1 MATAH
6 IDVPAIYTSM
16 QGVMEGLK
24 NVPRNGVMSFGQG
37 ARATSYNYLRADDVQ
52 EAINPLLTANQIV
65 LASKYSITEGERNDR
80 AYIYVHLTLEYISAV
95 DGSKFPEVKAV
106 GEAIAGDDKSINK
119 ALTQAIKNAHRATFQ
134 FASGEEDSD
143 SAPAPSAPAAKKPAQ
158 SKLDQAK
165 RVSKSTATSGPKP
178 APKEGSDK
186 EQIEAIKQKIRDELI
201 TTKKIANK
209 DVLETVALIKKDQ
222 GLGESP
228 ELYQAVYE
236 HLKA

>member
-6 IDVPAIYTSM
+6 IEVPTIYTSM

-52 EAINPLLTANQIV
+52 EAINPLLSENKIV
-65 LASKYSITEGERNDR
+65 LSPKYSVTQGERSGRD
-80 AYIYVHLTLEYISAV
+80 YIYVHLSLEYISSI
-95 DGSKFPEVKAV
+95 DGSKFPTVEAV

-143 SAPAPSAPAAKKPAQ
+143 SAPAAPATKKPAQ
-158 SKLDQAK
+158 GKLEKAK
-165 RVSKSTATSGPKP
+165 SATRTPAKA
-178 APKEGSDK
+178 APKDEGMSDK

-201 TTKKIANK
+201 TPGKVTNK
-209 DVLETVALIKKDQ
+209 NVLETVSLIKKDRN
-222 GLGESP
+222 LGDVP